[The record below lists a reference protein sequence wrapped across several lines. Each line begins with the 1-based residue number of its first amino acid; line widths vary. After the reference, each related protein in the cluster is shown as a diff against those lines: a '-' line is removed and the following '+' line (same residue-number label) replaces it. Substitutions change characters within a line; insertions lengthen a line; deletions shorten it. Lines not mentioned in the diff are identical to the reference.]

1 MSTRPTGRPTLLTDL
16 VADQICEHLENGN
29 YFAVACRAV
38 GISPDTG
45 LTWRNRGV
53 PGTREF
59 DELGPFSAEQVA
71 TATDAG
77 IELVAEEGLFS
88 QFSQRVARAEAAAE
102 TKAVEALKNAMT
114 TDWRAAVEYLKRK
127 HPDRWREETRIDA
140 SVSSTTEHQVSIA
153 PGSEQL
159 LAALEAMERHGL
171 LEPAPAGELE
181 AGQEGD
187 TDA

>member
-1 MSTRPTGRPTLLTDL
+1 MSTRPTGRPTLLTDV

-53 PGTREF
+53 PGTREY
-59 DELGPFSAEQVA
+59 DELGPWDREQRAAIAEGA
-71 TATDAG
+71 EILEEAG
-77 IELVAEEGLFS
+77 RFS

-102 TKAVEALKNAMT
+102 VKAVEAVHTAMT
-114 TDWRAAVEYLKRK
+114 TDWRAAVEFLKRK

-140 SVSSTTEHQVSIA
+140 SVSSTTEHQVSITPQA
-153 PGSEQL
+153 EQL
-159 LAALEAMERHGL
+159 LEALEAMEKHGL
-171 LEPAPAGELE
+171 LAPAAAELE
-181 AGQEGD
+181 PGQDGD
-187 TDA
+187 DA